1 MAREPY
7 RHSRTALATQESSLD
22 LEAVSGRRVLW
33 KARYIEKSPK
43 ISQRENIINPD
54 RKEGSES
61 KAHLAER
68 SMKGRARRPPMRNA
82 ARGAK
87 KGGSTDDTTNL
98 EADEASLAAAVAL
111 TSLTSCS

>member
-54 RKEGSES
+54 QKEGSES
-61 KAHLAER
+61 EAHLAEC
-68 SMKGRARRPPMRNA
+68 STKGRARHPPTHNTT
-82 ARGAK
+82 RGAV
-87 KGGSTDDTTNL
+87 KGGFTDDIMNL
-98 EADEASLAAAVAL
+98 EVARL
-111 TSLTSCS
+111 LQPQQRC